1 MMVDTNGNPIPCQPI
16 EFNHVRIIP
25 PEGYEID
32 KENSTFENIIFKKKC
47 ADCYESILEGLFS
60 QQMSVY
66 GENPGKVYNVEQ
78 FVKNHKDKIVL
89 NKRENYQRLVAL
101 TKLINVAEYLN
112 QGKKDNA
119 YLIYV
124 DSSNK
129 IRFCTSSTTYG
140 QVCFHTELLAR
151 TAVDILGEETIKL
164 ALSK

>member
-1 MMVDTNGNPIPCQPI
+1 MMVDANGKAITSQPI

-32 KENSTFENIIFKKKC
+32 KENSTFEHIVFKKKC
-47 ADCYESILEGLFS
+47 ADSYESILEGLFHI
-60 QQMSVY
+60 QDYVY
-66 GENPGKVYNVEQ
+66 GENPGRICNFEK
-78 FVKNHKDKIVL
+78 FVKNNTNAIVL
-89 NKRENYQRLVAL
+89 NKKENYQRIVAL

-112 QGKKDNA
+112 QGKKGNA

-124 DSSNK
+124 DNSNK
-129 IRFCTSSTTYG
+129 IRFCPSPNTYG

-164 ALSK
+164 ALGK